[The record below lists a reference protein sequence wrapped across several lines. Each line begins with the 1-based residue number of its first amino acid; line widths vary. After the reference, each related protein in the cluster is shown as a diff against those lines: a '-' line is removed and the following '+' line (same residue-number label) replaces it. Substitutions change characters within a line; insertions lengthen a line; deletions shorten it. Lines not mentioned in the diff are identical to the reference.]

1 MNTNTIDELIKE
13 FRSDPNSFVNGLKFE
28 LDGFNK
34 ASAMLEKLTPA
45 EIEQFMRMLIH

>member
-1 MNTNTIDELIKE
+1 MNTNIDELVKA
-13 FRSDPNSFVNGLKFE
+13 FRSDPSSFIHELKFE

-34 ASAMLEKLTPA
+34 ASAMLEKMKPA